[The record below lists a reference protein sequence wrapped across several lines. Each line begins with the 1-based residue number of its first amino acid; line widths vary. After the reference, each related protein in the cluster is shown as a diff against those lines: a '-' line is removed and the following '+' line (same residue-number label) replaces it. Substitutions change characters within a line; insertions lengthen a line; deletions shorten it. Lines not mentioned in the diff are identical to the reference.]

1 MMTLRKSHQGDYM
14 RRATIIATM
23 VIAFSS
29 PCLAASDAEIAKSGE
44 KMSAAFKCLTYARMF
59 HDYKE
64 EDRLFL
70 IGLKAGRDFVEG
82 MKSFSDGL
90 NEIVAFIQ
98 KTSTDFVVGVTY
110 DDDTKKA
117 YDEIVKYDDGLP
129 RERWLL
135 PDEAKV
141 QAERSYRNANC
152 SLIQ

>member
-1 MMTLRKSHQGDYM
+1 M
-14 RRATIIATM
+14 RRATIVATM

-29 PCLAASDAEIAKSGE
+29 DSLAASDAEIAKSGE

-90 NEIVAFIQ
+90 NEIVAFIG
-98 KTSTDFVVGVTY
+98 KTSNRLCGRCDVRQR
-110 DDDTKKA
+110 DDKSIRSNCK
-117 YDEIVKYDDGLP
+117 I
-129 RERWLL
+129 RRWTTARALV
-135 PDEAKV
+135 EAGRG
-141 QAERSYRNANC
+141 QDPS
-152 SLIQ
+152 

>member
-1 MMTLRKSHQGDYM
+1 M
-14 RRATIIATM
+14 RRATIVATM

-29 PCLAASDAEIAKSGE
+29 HSLAASDAEIAKSGE
-44 KMSAAFKCLTYARMF
+44 KMSAAFKCLTYASMF
-59 HDYKE
+59 HDHKE

-90 NEIVAFIQ
+90 NEMVAFIR

-110 DDDTKKA
+110 DSETTKA
-117 YDEIVKYDDGLP
+117 YDQIVKYDDGLP
-129 RERWLL
+129 REHRLR
-135 PDEAKV
+135 PDEAKT
-141 QAERSYRNANC
+141 QAERSYRDGNC